1 MITAVRRDTPE
12 SVRVAYAIPRA
23 TGPAVVRNRLRRR
36 LRAVVRELPL
46 EPGDYLISA
55 SPGAADLPY
64 AQLRGHVREAAG
76 R

>member
-1 MITAVRRDTPE
+1 MITAVRREPPE

-36 LRAVVRELPL
+36 LRAIVRELPF
-46 EPGDYLISA
+46 EPGEYLISA
-55 SPGAADLPY
+55 APGAAELPY